1 MPPPTDCVTHH
12 EFPSELISTLNRT
25 YKMFG
30 KVLKPLNFFFNNAC
44 EVHAHS
50 VRTQCKQHVLPYNT
64 KAALIRAQQNIRNP
78 ASCPLEIPIF
88 NPAELWPRLRLR
100 LRAHSGW
107 SLPCPCSYSL
117 HRLCCASVRNK
128 EHRLVELTSLHRFC
142 CATVRPAS
150 AAATRAR

>member
-1 MPPPTDCVTHH
+1 MKIMQSAGNTSTMPPPTDCVTHH

-78 ASCPLEIPIF
+78 ASCPLSQSSIPQSF
-88 NPAELWPRLRLR
+88 GP
-100 LRAHSGW
+100 G
-107 SLPCPCSYSL
+107 CG
-117 HRLCCASVRNK
+117 CACA
-128 EHRLVELTSLHRFC
+128 LTMAGLFLFLFLKKRST
-142 CATVRPAS
+142 ATQN
-150 AAATRAR
+150 